1 MATVVAAPEN
11 QQTPI
16 KGESETRRRAAG
28 FWSPQVANALLLVLA
43 DVSTIA
49 ISVLAAFLLR
59 VHVVPRIDVHTSPV
73 VFSLRSYWFFGSIWL
88 VLVVFLG
95 VEGLYTQRRTLWNEI
110 GHLMKAVG
118 LGVVAILAAL
128 TLTKLGPLVSRTTI
142 MLTAVN
148 LLVLLPM
155 TRYWTKW
162 TLGRLGL
169 WRKRILILGAAGTAR
184 LAVQGLMSDA
194 VLGYEVMGLLDDDP
208 LKRGQRIGIC
218 HGKPIFVLGNL
229 SQARAEME
237 RTHARDVLIAMP
249 DLPEERLLA
258 IVHTLQ
264 PCCDTIYVVP
274 HLWGLPMMNLHVDG
288 FLRER
293 VLMLKLSNNLA
304 KPWNR
309 WLKRSL
315 DLVLSSVI
323 ALVAFPVG
331 VLIAALIKLDSE
343 GPALFVQDR
352 IGYGGGTFRCVKFRT
367 MSVNGD
373 EKLTEYLKQNSQAA
387 DEWETYAKLR
397 NYDPRLTR
405 LGCFLRRWSLD
416 ELPQFLNVLRGEMS
430 LIGPR
435 PYLPS
440 ERFRIGVSLSTI
452 LDARPGVTG
461 FWQVNGR
468 NHVTLDERI
477 QLEAWYVR
485 NWTVWLDCIVLAKTF
500 RAVLFPGRSNHSQ
513 FWE

>member
-1 MATVVAAPEN
+1 MATVVNAAES
-11 QQTPI
+11 QHFE
-16 KGESETRRRAAG
+16 GEAEFRRQAAG
-28 FWSPQVANALLLVLA
+28 LWSPQIASALVLVLA

-49 ISVLAAFLLR
+49 ISVLAAFLVR
-59 VHVVPRIDVHTSPV
+59 VHAVPRINAHAAPV
-73 VFSLRSYWFFGSIWL
+73 VFSLRPYCFFGSIWL

-142 MLTAVN
+142 ILTALN
-148 LLVLLPM
+148 LLILLPI

-162 TLGRLGL
+162 TLGKLGL
-169 WRKRILILGAAGTAR
+169 WRKRILILGAAGMAR

-194 VLGYEVMGLLDDDP
+194 VLGYEVVGLLDDDP
-208 LKRGQRIGIC
+208 VSNGHCIGTC
-218 HGKPIFVLGNL
+218 HGKPILVLGNL
-229 SQARAEME
+229 SRAMAEMQ
-237 RTHARDVLIAMP
+237 RTQARDVLIAMP
-249 DLPEERLLA
+249 DLPEERLLVL
-258 IVHTLQ
+258 VHSLQ
-264 PCCDTIYVVP
+264 PHCDSIYVVP
-274 HLWGLPMMNLHVDG
+274 HLWGLPMLNLHVDG

-315 DLVLSSVI
+315 DLLLGSVI
-323 ALVAFPVG
+323 ALVTFPLG
-331 VLIAALIKLDSE
+331 VLIAALIRLDSE

-352 IGYGGGTFRCVKFRT
+352 IGYGGGTFRCFKFRT
-367 MSVNGD
+367 MAVDGD
-373 EKLTEYLKQNSQAA
+373 ERLTEHLKQDPKAA
-387 DEWETYAKLR
+387 DEWVTYAKLR
-397 NYDPRLTR
+397 DYDPRITR
-405 LGCFLRRWSLD
+405 LGRFLRRWSLD

-430 LIGPR
+430 VVGPR

-440 ERFRIGVSLSTI
+440 ERSRIGISLSTI
-452 LDARPGVTG
+452 TEARPGVTG

-468 NHVTLDERI
+468 NHVTLHERV

-500 RAVLFPGRSNHSQ
+500 RAVLFRDRSTSHPS
-513 FWE
+513 WE